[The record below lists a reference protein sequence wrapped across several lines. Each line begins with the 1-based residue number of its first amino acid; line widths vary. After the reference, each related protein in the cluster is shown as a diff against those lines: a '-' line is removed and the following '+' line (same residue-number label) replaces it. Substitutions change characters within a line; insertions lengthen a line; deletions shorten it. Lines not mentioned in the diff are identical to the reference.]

1 MALHGAGYICGQIG
15 ILTITNNAVESSRR
29 GRVGGAMS
37 TAEAVA
43 KGLGPWSASVL
54 FAESIRSGG
63 AAFHAAVFLGLAA
76 LYATA
81 AVLARALPAR
91 VDAAA
96 S

>member
-1 MALHGAGYICGQIG
+1 M
-15 ILTITNNAVESSRR
+15 
-29 GRVGGAMS
+29 
-37 TAEAVA
+37 
-43 KGLGPWSASVL
+43 L

-81 AVLARALPAR
+81 AVLARALPER

>member
-1 MALHGAGYICGQIG
+1 M
-15 ILTITNNAVESSRR
+15 
-29 GRVGGAMS
+29 
-37 TAEAVA
+37 
-43 KGLGPWSASVL
+43 L

-76 LYATA
+76 LYAAA
-81 AVLARALPAR
+81 AVLARVLPAR

>member
-1 MALHGAGYICGQIG
+1 M
-15 ILTITNNAVESSRR
+15 V
-29 GRVGGAMS
+29 
-37 TAEAVA
+37 TANGAVA

-76 LYATA
+76 LYAAA
-81 AVLARALPAR
+81 AVLARVLPAR
-91 VDAAA
+91 FDAAA